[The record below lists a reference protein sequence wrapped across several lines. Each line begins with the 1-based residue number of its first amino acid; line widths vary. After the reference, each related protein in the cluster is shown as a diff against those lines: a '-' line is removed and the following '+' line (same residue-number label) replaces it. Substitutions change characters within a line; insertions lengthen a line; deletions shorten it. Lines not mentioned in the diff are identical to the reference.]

1 MKKVQTGFLSAFLAH
16 HHSLTQHAHHT
27 HTHTHVL
34 MYTCTHAHVHTRTI
48 DTHTPTAN
56 THAHSLSQLLTRVH
70 APTSSNPSLHMDELI
85 SLPLSFF
92 SFCHFRIMFLFSFC
106 LSLSF
111 SLLFLY
117 LSSLIL
123 VLTFSFSKSSLSF
136 FLNSSFSKQK
146 LTGSQANLNRY
157 CLQNYLFAVL
167 VKVWFYSMIL
177 YELIRPE
184 L

>member
-16 HHSLTQHAHHT
+16 HHSLTQHAHHTHT

-56 THAHSLSQLLTRVH
+56 THAHSLSQLLTRIH
-70 APTSSNPSLHMDELI
+70 APTSSNPSLHLDELI

-92 SFCHFRIMFLFSFC
+92 SFCHFLIMFLFSFC

-123 VLTFSFSKSSLSF
+123 FITFSFSKSSLFLSQF
-136 FLNSSFSKQK
+136 FLFETKIDRIAGK
-146 LTGSQANLNRY
+146 LEQV
-157 CLQNYLFAVL
+157 LFA
-167 VKVWFYSMIL
+167 
-177 YELIRPE
+177 E
-184 L
+184 

>member
-27 HTHTHVL
+27 HTHVL
-34 MYTCTHAHVHTRTI
+34 MYTCTHAHAHTRTI

-92 SFCHFRIMFLFSFC
+92 SFCHFLIM
-106 LSLSF
+106 
-111 SLLFLY
+111 LLFLLCLY
-117 LSSLIL
+117 LFLSC
-123 VLTFSFSKSSLSF
+123 SFIFPVF
-136 FLNSSFSKQK
+136 FLFLS
-146 LTGSQANLNRY
+146 
-157 CLQNYLFAVL
+157 
-167 VKVWFYSMIL
+167 YSVPHIL
-177 YELIRPE
+177 IF
-184 L
+184 

>member
-56 THAHSLSQLLTRVH
+56 THAHSLSQLLTRIH

-92 SFCHFRIMFLFSFC
+92 SFCHCLFLSCSFLFC
-106 LSLSF
+106 LSIPHHVSFFFLSVSIFFSLVPLSF
-111 SLLFLY
+111 
-117 LSSLIL
+117 LSYSGPHILI
-123 VLTFSFSKSSLSF
+123 F
-136 FLNSSFSKQK
+136 
-146 LTGSQANLNRY
+146 
-157 CLQNYLFAVL
+157 
-167 VKVWFYSMIL
+167 
-177 YELIRPE
+177 
-184 L
+184 